1 MTQAAT
7 TSPMRSL
14 NVMRRALFLSS
25 FPIGVLTLGIPIYA
39 PDKLGSNAVQVGE
52 LLGIYALMTLIMRP
66 LVGPAMDRYG
76 RRSFFIAGLALQLVS
91 NLLFAAG
98 ASFDWLFW
106 GRLAQ
111 GVSAGLVW
119 LSAYAITADLA
130 AADGKHGNLFGSV
143 EEMLARGGLY
153 GAGIGAPILIVTR
166 FAQAAWSGVFAFY
179 GLLNVIG
186 LVLAWR
192 ELPETYR
199 KSEHM
204 QSGNGSTI
212 TRPLILLAAIVLCTS
227 IAYNGLSPILIQFV
241 RHEINDDTIV
251 LGLMYLPSAIVFA
264 FLQSRLGRLADRV
277 GRKLPIALGLTT
289 SGVSSAIVPSLP
301 LLVPLIGQWV
311 LLPLVALWV
320 AEAVAF
326 SAATPAEQALVA
338 DLSGGKS
345 RGKAFGL
352 YTTALSLGQVIGP
365 VFGGFLYDSITRSAP
380 FYFNT
385 VVLWAGAAMM
395 AWLIQDPY
403 RRPVPAAATLLPHEP
418 PSQWPSAGGGR

>member
-1 MTQAAT
+1 MTEPAT

-153 GAGIGAPILIVTR
+153 GAGIGAPILMVTR

-192 ELPETYR
+192 ELPETYH
-199 KSEHM
+199 KSERLH
-204 QSGNGSTI
+204 SGNGSTI
-212 TRPLILLAAIVLCTS
+212 TRPLILLASIVLCTS
-227 IAYNGLSPILIQFV
+227 IAYSGLSPILIQFV

-264 FLQSRLGRLADRV
+264 FLQSRLGKLADRV

-301 LLVPLIGQWV
+301 LLVPLIGQWA

-365 VFGGFLYDSITRSAP
+365 VFGGFLYDSIARSAP

-385 VVLWAGAAMM
+385 VVLWAGAAIM
-395 AWLIQDPY
+395 ALLIQDPY
-403 RRPVPAAATLLPHEP
+403 RRPTPAAAALLPHEP

>member
-1 MTQAAT
+1 MSLPPTLDSA
-7 TSPMRSL
+7 RSL

-39 PDKLGSNAVQVGE
+39 PDKLDSDAVQVGT

-66 LVGPAMDRYG
+66 VVGPAMDRYG
-76 RRSFFIAGLALQLVS
+76 RRRFFIAGLALQLLS
-91 NLLFAAG
+91 NVFFAAG
-98 ASFDWLFW
+98 SSFDWLFW

-111 GVSAGLVW
+111 GIAAGMVW

-130 AADGKHGNLFGSV
+130 MQSKSGNLFGSV

-153 GAGIGAPILIVTR
+153 GAAIGAPILLVTR
-166 FAQAAWSGVFAFY
+166 FDQRAWSLVFAFY
-179 GLLNVIG
+179 GVLNAIG

-192 ELPETYR
+192 GLPETFHQTER
-199 KSEHM
+199 L
-204 QSGNGSTI
+204 QPGNGSTI
-212 TRPLILLAAIVLCTS
+212 TRPLILLATIVLCTS
-227 IAYNGLSPILIQFV
+227 IAYNGLAPILIQFV
-241 RHEINDDTIV
+241 RAEINDDTIV

-277 GRKLPIALGLTT
+277 GRKLPIAVGLTT
-289 SGVSSAIVPSLP
+289 SGVSSAIVPNLA

-311 LLPLVALWV
+311 MLPLVGLWV
-320 AEAVAF
+320 SEAVAF

-338 DLSGGKS
+338 DLSRGKS

-352 YTTALSLGQVIGP
+352 YTSALSLGQVIGP
-365 VFGGFLYDSITRSAP
+365 VWGGYLYESISHSAP

-385 VVLWAGAAMM
+385 IVLWIGAATM
-395 AWLIQDPY
+395 ALLIQDPHQ
-403 RRPVPAAATLLPHEP
+403 RQPAVAVSLSPHEP
-418 PSQWPSAGGGR
+418 PSQWPSAGGQ